1 MRLGKGDGMSML
13 RKIELYLRKTAMP
26 PTKFGRLAV
35 NDPRLVGDLRN
46 GREPGSHMVAR
57 IEAFLARG
65 ESQRS
70 EQQAP
75 TVQGST
81 TAGSAK

>member
-26 PTKFGRLAV
+26 PTRFGRLAV

-46 GREPGSHMVAR
+46 GREPGLRVVAR

-65 ESQRS
+65 ENERS
-70 EQQAP
+70 EKQDP
-75 TVQGST
+75 KTQGS
-81 TAGSAK
+81 AQ